1 MPHVCLKKRQCSY
14 WYEFSEE
21 LDGDETIM
29 SISID
34 DPESHI
40 DSLERIFNSKYAVKG
55 FEGVYDGSYY
65 HDAMI
70 MSFCEYFIRVH
81 KVQDPD
87 SY

>member
-40 DSLERIFNSKYAVKG
+40 DSLERIFDRKYTVHGLK
-55 FEGVYDGSYY
+55 GVYDGSY

-70 MSFCEYFIRVH
+70 ISFCKYFSRIH
-81 KVQDPD
+81 KAQDPD